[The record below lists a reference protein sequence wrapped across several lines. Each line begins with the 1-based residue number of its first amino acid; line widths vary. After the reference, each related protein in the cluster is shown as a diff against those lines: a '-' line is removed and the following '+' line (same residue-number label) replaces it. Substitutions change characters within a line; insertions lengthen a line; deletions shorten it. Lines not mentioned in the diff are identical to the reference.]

1 MPMRLLSRFFLLW
14 IFLLTNLTKFFLP
27 SFSEKLSSESIVK
40 KHTNLYKPSYE
51 RKDILIQKFALSIF
65 FENFYE
71 RFLILKKEKPEFL
84 LHFINF
90 SLLLHNIFYQK
101 NFQMTV
107 RTRFAPSPTGYI
119 HIGGLRTMLYCYLW
133 AHKNHG
139 KYIVRVEDT
148 DQTRFVEGAIESML
162 DLHDVLGLTPDE
174 SVRHG
179 GDFGPYRQSERL
191 PIYQERLHKL
201 CDEGSAYYCFCT
213 PERLAD
219 LKKEQEELKLPPRYD
234 GHCRHIPL
242 EEAKERIANGEK
254 YTIRL
259 KVPKAETIVF
269 NDLIRGRIEFKTSE
283 VDDQVLLKSDGFPTY
298 HGAIVID
305 DHLMGITHVMRGEE
319 WISSIP
325 KQVLTARALGIELPF
340 YAHLPNV
347 LGSDGKK
354 LSKRTGDVSVDQY
367 MAKGY
372 LPEAL
377 LNFLSL
383 LGWHPKQDEEIM
395 SMDEMIQ
402 KFEITDIHK
411 AGAVLDPIK
420 LDWMNGEY
428 IKKLPLDDLYT
439 RLEKFLQKYETEF
452 FENTFSKFPRE
463 FNEKILSELK
473 TRLKRFD
480 EFREL
485 TTFFYSEPKIA
496 KDLLVNPKMKIA
508 TEAEAI
514 ENLKFIFPI
523 LETIDYSDLEAM
535 KNTILPKIA
544 EAEKKNGQVLWP
556 LRVALSGEQFSP
568 GAFEIAYILGKD
580 ETLARVKKYL

>member
-1 MPMRLLSRFFLLW
+1 M
-14 IFLLTNLTKFFLP
+14 
-27 SFSEKLSSESIVK
+27 
-40 KHTNLYKPSYE
+40 
-51 RKDILIQKFALSIF
+51 
-65 FENFYE
+65 
-71 RFLILKKEKPEFL
+71 
-84 LHFINF
+84 
-90 SLLLHNIFYQK
+90 
-101 NFQMTV
+101 
-107 RTRFAPSPTGYI
+107 
-119 HIGGLRTMLYCYLW
+119 
-133 AHKNHG
+133 
-139 KYIVRVEDT
+139 
-148 DQTRFVEGAIESML
+148 
-162 DLHDVLGLTPDE
+162 
-174 SVRHG
+174 
-179 GDFGPYRQSERL
+179 
-191 PIYQERLHKL
+191 
-201 CDEGSAYYCFCT
+201 
-213 PERLAD
+213 
-219 LKKEQEELKLPPRYD
+219 
-234 GHCRHIPL
+234 
-242 EEAKERIANGEK
+242 
-254 YTIRL
+254 
-259 KVPKAETIVF
+259 
-269 NDLIRGRIEFKTSE
+269 IRGRIEFKTSE

-428 IKKLPLDDLYT
+428 IKKLPLDDLYA

-496 KDLLVNPKMKIA
+496 KDLLVNPKMKIT

-523 LETIDYSDLEAM
+523 LETLDYTDLDAM

>member
-1 MPMRLLSRFFLLW
+1 MRLLSRFFLLW